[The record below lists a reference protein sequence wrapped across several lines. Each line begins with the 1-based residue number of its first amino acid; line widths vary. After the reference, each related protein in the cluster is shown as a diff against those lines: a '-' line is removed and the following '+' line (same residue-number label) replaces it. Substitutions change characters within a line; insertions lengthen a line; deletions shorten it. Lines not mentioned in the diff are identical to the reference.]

1 MASGTVGYTDT
12 RGNKDFTSII
22 ASQIG
27 RRLKEA
33 SNMASEERAYAAG
46 MAEAGGTSLEE
57 AGIGKGFF
65 FKRALG
71 SRFGGDRIARTRG
84 RMGMG
89 GAGTNPAATPAQR
102 FRGGFDYKVT
112 NQVLTD
118 TIPISNALVT
128 GLRGVEQGLSDVAGA
143 IQRQDNTLGSLSRN
157 QADMAKAIM
166 FNGYLFQMFASQQK
180 AKAGR
185 ASARREER
193 SMEGGFAGGM
203 IGGASFGGA
212 GGGRGMINVTGGGTS
227 GGTSGGGA
235 RGGYGGGGAR
245 GGSLTNFGLTD
256 VASFA
261 TGRVGGKLTEGA
273 ITFTPQVLRR
283 TAASLTGTPFNV
295 VSNRTVLEALAGG
308 RISEGLQKVIDTPLS
323 PQFMKTLGTKAGLD
337 GIETTIE
344 AIGETAAKGG
354 INKSSAKMLQAAIR
368 GADSGKSTII
378 SEMLDAQI
386 RAGKRGVKVGKDVT
400 SNITGILGEQMGIG
414 SMVRRSVNEPIFRDL
429 NAFKASGMTK
439 KQSKILFDLGLSPGD
454 FDSFGE
460 LIPGTSVKGGI
471 VDDILKYYPGAKFKN
486 IEEAVALTQ
495 YARYLDSGMKP
506 RKAIAA
512 VRNLMGAEVADKALV
527 AGSRIATRN
536 TMVGKSLA
544 RVATRNAALRSIA
557 KKIPVISAIAGV
569 GFGIQRAME
578 GDLKGAALEV
588 GSGLLGLFP
597 GIGTKASFGLDA
609 YMLGRD
615 LGVFPMRTGGRMSGF
630 AKNSLLSVN
639 GIPLA
644 SFNEPGNPESIVVE
658 RNEDRSSEMGENIL
672 KGFKKKKSDYI
683 ALQAS
688 GVESALSGLKSG
700 GFFGNMFDTVKN
712 TVNNSKNLVNSIPK
726 SMNPFGGVMDWFN
739 RGYRGPMEDT
749 MSWKDLLADDWKQRG
764 KFGKGGKLGGWDI
777 TRGFR
782 PGVSAKEGGFMS
794 GPTPAGRQAVKR
806 TLGFMKSPKGGPLA
820 TLLGFVL
827 NDFINPQSVA
837 DGTLTGN
844 MEYLKSLKQNNSM
857 MLQNENVNPI
867 ATTVINNNY
876 YTTGGQGGGQESGN
890 EVLGQGFN
898 GDLEKFITGFS
909 IMSK

>member
-12 RGNKDFTSII
+12 RGNKDYSSII
-22 ASQIG
+22 ANQIG

-57 AGIGKGFF
+57 AGIGKGYFF
-65 FKRALG
+65 GRALG

-84 RMGMG
+84 RMGAS
-89 GAGTNPAATPAQR
+89 GAATNPASNYKQR

-166 FNGYLFQMFASQQK
+166 FNGYLFQMFASQQR
-180 AKAGR
+180 ANAGR

-227 GGTSGGGA
+227 GGGARGGA
-235 RGGYGGGGAR
+235 RGGYGGGGS
-245 GGSLTNFGLTD
+245 SLTNFGLTD

-323 PQFMKTLGTKAGLD
+323 PQFMRTLGTKAGLD

-344 AIGETAAKGG
+344 AIGQTAAKGG
-354 INKSSAKMLQAAIR
+354 INQSSAKMLQAAIR
-368 GADSGKSTII
+368 GADTGKSTII

-414 SMVRRSVNEPIFRDL
+414 SMVRRSVNEPIYRDL

-460 LIPGTSVKGGI
+460 LIPGTAVKGGI

-527 AGSRIATRN
+527 AGSRLATRN

-544 RVATRNAALRSIA
+544 RVATRNAMLRSIA

-569 GFGIQRAME
+569 GFGIQRALE

-588 GSGLLGLFP
+588 GSGFLGLFP
-597 GIGTKASFGLDA
+597 GLGTKASFGLDA

-639 GIPLA
+639 GMPLA

-700 GFFGNMFDTVKN
+700 GFFGNMFDTVKD
-712 TVNNSKNLVNSIPK
+712 TVNTTKNILPNL
-726 SMNPFGGVMDWFN
+726 NPFSGVKNWFN
-739 RGYRGPMEDT
+739 KGYSPKEDT
-749 MSWKDLLADDWKQRG
+749 MKWKDLLADDWKQRG
-764 KFGKGGKLGGWDI
+764 KFGKGGKLGGWDL

-806 TLGFMKSPKGGPLA
+806 GFGFLSSFRGGALTTMLSLIA
-820 TLLGFVL
+820 
-827 NDFINPQSVA
+827 NDFINPQPLA
-837 DGTLTGN
+837 DGTMDGY
-844 MEYLKSLKQNNSM
+844 MKSIGQNNSM
-857 MLQNENVNPI
+857 QLQNENVNPI

-876 YTTGGQGGGQESGN
+876 YNGGGQGGGQESGN
-890 EVLGQGFN
+890 ENLGQGFN
-898 GDLEKFITGFS
+898 DDLTKFINMFS
-909 IMSK
+909 IMTK